1 MITFDFWPVVQG
13 SKVYILSL
21 HKTASN
27 RAFIDFRL
35 ISIRSLFFIWA
46 IVSYLEMLLKTTM
59 GVLLNCPWPFDFE
72 R

>member
-1 MITFDFWPVVQG
+1 MITFDFW
-13 SKVYILSL
+13 LSEGERF
-21 HKTASN
+21 TSSTQMASN

-46 IVSYLEMLLKTTM
+46 IVSYLAMLLKTTM